1 MCAAVL
7 GDSANY
13 LIVQSVNSGLLIDK
27 YIKRRVYFSIL
38 VRIISFIRISYE
50 EKISHDDELLNEKK
64 KENEISNNH
73 LISQY
78 KITVFTLSLST
89 SSSSCLLSC

>member
-13 LIVQSVNSGLLIDK
+13 LIVQSVNSSLLIDK

-38 VRIISFIRISYE
+38 ARIISFIRISHE

-73 LISQY
+73 LIPQY
-78 KITVFTLSLST
+78 KITAFTLSLST